1 MNRAHEWG
9 NWGNCSVQAIEP
21 STLSNKPMQDGKVVV
36 AVTRGFKLSGFSWQH
51 FGDTSDE

>member
-9 NWGNCSVQAIEP
+9 NWGNSSVQAIEP
-21 STLSNKPMQDGKVVV
+21 STLSNKPMQDGKVV

-51 FGDTSDE
+51 FGDTSAE